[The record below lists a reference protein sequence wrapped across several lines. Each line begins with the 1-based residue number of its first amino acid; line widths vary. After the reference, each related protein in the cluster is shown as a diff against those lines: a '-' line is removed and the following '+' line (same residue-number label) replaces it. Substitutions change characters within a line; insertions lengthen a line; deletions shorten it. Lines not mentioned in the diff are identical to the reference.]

1 LIRLGQKTYLKSE
14 VTDKDVQVPEQVCT
28 KNSPLVGIAN
38 SGIDHHCTAGAK
50 YGCRLRCSTD
60 SAGSH
65 VDHGANRTLPFPP
78 AMVDQVD
85 EKQKEK
91 SMMLMIETNTMRDI
105 SLSGA
110 LSMPLLDA
118 GKARALLLSLDTGQ
132 AVAPCQMPF
141 LVLYYFIE
149 GQGQMRMGDKQAEF
163 QTGSLVA
170 VPAGA
175 VRSISASQQT
185 RVLAV
190 QIP

>member
-1 LIRLGQKTYLKSE
+1 MQK
-14 VTDKDVQVPEQVCT
+14 
-28 KNSPLVGIAN
+28 
-38 SGIDHHCTAGAK
+38 
-50 YGCRLRCSTD
+50 
-60 SAGSH
+60 
-65 VDHGANRTLPFPP
+65 
-78 AMVDQVD
+78 
-85 EKQKEK
+85 
-91 SMMLMIETNTMRDI
+91 IETNPLREI

-110 LSMPLLDA
+110 LSKPLLDA
-118 GKARALLLSLDTGQ
+118 GKARALLLNLDAGQ
-132 AVAPCQMPF
+132 AVAPCQTPF

-149 GQGQMRMGDKQAEF
+149 GQAQMRMGDEQAEF